1 MSEAGSR
8 KSSIKSA
15 MFRRSILS
23 LAMGISTV
31 SAEESD
37 SYDEALIAY
46 LNDQYEVAM
55 QHLEVSAGEG
65 HAQSKYLLGTMYI
78 AGLGADPDEYTGFRL
93 CKEAAEAGIVD
104 AQFQVGLMYWE
115 GEGATENEDKAMKWL
130 SLAASAGHEDA
141 KEVLHVVLN
150 EDFGFDC

>member
-1 MSEAGSR
+1 MSDAGTS
-8 KSSIKSA
+8 KPSIKTA
-15 MFRRSILS
+15 IFRRGILS

-46 LNDQYEVAM
+46 LNDQYEIAIE
-55 QHLEVSAGEG
+55 HLEIGAGEG
-65 HAQSKYLLGTMYI
+65 HAQSKYLLGTMYL
-78 AGLGADPDEYTGFRL
+78 AGHGTDPDEHTGFRL
-93 CKEAAEAGIVD
+93 CKEAAEAGVVD

-115 GEGATENEDKAMKWL
+115 GEGATEDEEKAMKWL
-130 SLAASAGHEDA
+130 SLAASTGHEDA
-141 KEVLHVVLN
+141 KEVLHVMLN